1 MAAWVGQHGWV
12 NKETKT
18 KKRVVL
24 EWKKEEEEEEE
35 GRVRG
40 VTCREERIGKYK
52 KKDQRK
58 KRSEWG

>member
-1 MAAWVGQHGWV
+1 MWMAVWVGQHGWV

-24 EWKKEEEEEEE
+24 EWKKKKKEEEEE

-40 VTCREERIGKYK
+40 VTCREERK
-52 KKDQRK
+52 KLRK
-58 KRSEWG
+58 AQKE